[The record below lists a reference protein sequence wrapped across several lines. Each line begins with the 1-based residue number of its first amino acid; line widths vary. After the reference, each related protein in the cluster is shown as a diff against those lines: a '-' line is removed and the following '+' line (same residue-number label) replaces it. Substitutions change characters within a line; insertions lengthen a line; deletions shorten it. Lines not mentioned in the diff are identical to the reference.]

1 MRTQKDDIPEI
12 PETMTLTAFA
22 GLFRYSRSTLSA
34 RKATDSRFPKP
45 DAKGRFNIFAILQ
58 FPELHELERMTA
70 DEIRARQKKGAEYLE
85 AKIKEGLFKGAAII
99 KRLKK
104 MIVEK
109 RTGDPEEYRRE
120 SIAELEARLLEGRS
134 K

>member
-1 MRTQKDDIPEI
+1 MRTQKDEIPEI

-22 GLFRYSRSTLSA
+22 ALFHYSRSTLSA
-34 RKATDSRFPKP
+34 WKATDLRFPKP
-45 DAKGRFNIFAILQ
+45 DAKNRFNTFALVK
-58 FPELHELERMTA
+58 FTDLHELERMTA
-70 DEIRARQKKGAEYLE
+70 DEIRAREKRGAEYLE
-85 AKIKEGLFKGAAII
+85 AKIKEGFFKGTTLI

-109 RTGDPEEYRRE
+109 RTGDPEKYRRE
-120 SIAELEARLLEGRS
+120 SISEIEARLLKGRS

>member
-12 PETMTLTAFA
+12 PETTTLTAFA

-34 RKATDSRFPKP
+34 WKATDSRFPKP
-45 DAKGRFNIFAILQ
+45 DAKGRFNTFAIFQ
-58 FPELHELERMTA
+58 FTELHELERMTA

-85 AKIKEGLFKGAAII
+85 AKINEGLFNGTGII

-109 RTGDPEEYRRE
+109 RTGDPEKYRRE
-120 SIAELEARLLEGRS
+120 SIAELEARLLDGRS
-134 K
+134 N